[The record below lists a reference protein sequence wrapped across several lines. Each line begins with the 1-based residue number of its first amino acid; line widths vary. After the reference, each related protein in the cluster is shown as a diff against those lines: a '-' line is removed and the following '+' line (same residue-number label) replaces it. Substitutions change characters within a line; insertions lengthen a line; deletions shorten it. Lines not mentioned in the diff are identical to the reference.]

1 MAENKSAVAQFS
13 AMMKDL
19 VAILR
24 DTVIFL
30 IFMLLLF
37 APGIINER
45 LTAAGFTKGNIAG
58 FEWQAQI
65 KSAAETT
72 KTAGQTI
79 EQATE
84 NYDQLIE
91 RINELEKQVND
102 PGVQRELNA
111 INSVA
116 KDSRSELAS
125 ADQAIKRSLVVQQQL
140 TTQFAPQL
148 LEETGWIYVG
158 KISEDKSSW
167 LPGSPTT
174 ITKTE
179 LPIEAGQ
186 VVTVRDDVY
195 LRADGASNARAS
207 APVQSVVK
215 VGQRVEVLEVEF
227 SHARSGGWFVWLKV
241 VRRD

>member
-1 MAENKSAVAQFS
+1 MIWAPHVTVAAIAE
-13 AMMKDL
+13 
-19 VAILR
+19 R
-24 DTVIFL
+24 DKRFLMVEEMVDGSVVINQPAGHL
-30 IFMLLLF
+30 E
-37 APGIINER
+37 PGE
-45 LTAAGFTKGNIAG
+45 
-58 FEWQAQI
+58 
-65 KSAAETT
+65 S
-72 KTAGQTI
+72 
-79 EQATE
+79 
-84 NYDQLIE
+84 LIE
-91 RINELEKQVND
+91 AVR
-102 PGVQRELNA
+102 RE
-111 INSVA
+111 S
-116 KDSRSELAS
+116 
-125 ADQAIKRSLVVQQQL
+125 
-140 TTQFAPQL
+140 